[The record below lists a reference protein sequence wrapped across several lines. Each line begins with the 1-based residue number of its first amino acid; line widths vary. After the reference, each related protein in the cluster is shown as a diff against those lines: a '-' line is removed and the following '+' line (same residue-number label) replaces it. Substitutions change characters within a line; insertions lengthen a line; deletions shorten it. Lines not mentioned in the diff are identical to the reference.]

1 VTCEDVR
8 EALSADLDGESGLQP
23 RAALDVH
30 LLDCPD
36 CAAWADAAHAITRRV
51 RLGAAQD
58 VPDVTARVL
67 AAWNAP
73 TDRVRRYP
81 WWRGGLTARI
91 VLALLAIAQFT
102 VTFPQLWLGHD
113 ADTATHPAHE
123 LGSLGAAFA
132 VGLLAAAL
140 TPARARG
147 LVPIVGAGGLALLA
161 TAIAD
166 LISRRTVISDE
177 LPHLIV
183 VAGWLVLLGLAAVER
198 RQPGR
203 PTLQGVRAAIARWAG
218 RADVEGLTPLSADP
232 RERLMATD
240 SAAALAGEPAQN
252 AEEPAT
258 RDAMPRAVGEAR

>member
-8 EALSADLDGESGLQP
+8 VALSAELDGESSPHPHGM
-23 RAALDVH
+23 LDAH
-30 LLDCPD
+30 LADCPA

-58 VPDVTARVL
+58 VPDLTARVL
-67 AAWNAP
+67 AAWTSP
-73 TDRVRRYP
+73 TGRLGRAP
-81 WWRGGLTARI
+81 WWRRGVTAR
-91 VLALLAIAQFT
+91 VALAVLAIAQFV

-132 VGLLAAAL
+132 VGLAAAAVR
-140 TPARARG
+140 PARARA

-166 LISRRTVISDE
+166 LISGRTVISDE

-183 VAGWLVLLGLAAVER
+183 VAGWLVLLGLAAVETR
-198 RQPGR
+198 LPGR
-203 PTLQGVRAAIARWAG
+203 PTLQVVRAAAGRWAR
-218 RADVEGLTPLSADP
+218 RADAEGFEPLRADP
-232 RERLMATD
+232 RERVAADLD
-240 SAAALAGEPAQN
+240 AAAIADLP
-252 AEEPAT
+252 
-258 RDAMPRAVGEAR
+258 MPRAAGDAR

>member
-8 EALSADLDGESGLQP
+8 VALSAELDGEGSP
-23 RAALDVH
+23 HPHAVLDAH
-30 LLDCPD
+30 LADCPA
-36 CAAWADAAHAITRRV
+36 CVAWADAAHAITRRV

-58 VPDVTARVL
+58 VPDLTARVL

-73 TDRVRRYP
+73 TGRARRSP
-81 WWRGGLTARI
+81 WWRRGVTARI
-91 VLALLAIAQFT
+91 ALAVLAITQFV

-132 VGLLAAAL
+132 VGLAAAAVR
-140 TPARARG
+140 PARARA

-161 TAIAD
+161 TAVAD

-183 VAGWLVLLGLAAVER
+183 VAGWLVLLGLAAIESR
-198 RQPGR
+198 LPGR
-203 PTLQGVRAAIARWAG
+203 PTLQVVRAALARWVQ
-218 RADVEGLTPLSADP
+218 RADAEGFEPLHADP
-232 RERLMATD
+232 RERLATD
-240 SAAALAGEPAQN
+240 LAAVDLP
-252 AEEPAT
+252 
-258 RDAMPRAVGEAR
+258 MPRAAGDAR